1 MFIMTNDGVESTAG
15 TYAVQTV
22 ILLCQRIFLLK
33 IHAHEISLAFLKGA
47 EYRDSKVVFWLQIP
61 VLLRIHFIPPDFVC
75 LLTNRWLG
83 PSHC

>member
-47 EYRDSKVVFWLQIP
+47 EYRDSKVVF
-61 VLLRIHFIPPDFVC
+61 
-75 LLTNRWLG
+75 
-83 PSHC
+83 